1 MTKVIELCPDRD
13 LINLKFEKYQF
24 CTDEIPIETEI
35 DLKTGKD

>member
-24 CTDEIPIETEI
+24 CTDEIAIETEI

>member
-13 LINLKFEKYQF
+13 LTNLKFEKYQF

-35 DLKTGKD
+35 DLKTGKN